1 MAKDIYHE
9 IVKIA
14 LEKDDWLIS
23 ADPYKLEMTNRRS
36 LEVDLAAEK
45 IIAAE
50 KGSTKI
56 AVEIKSFLSDSFMR
70 DWYVAVGQYS
80 TYDRLIAKREPE
92 RQLFLAIPQAV
103 YLDAIKDDKDI
114 WELCIEL
121 NVRLII
127 FDVLTKTI
135 VEWKK

>member
-9 IVKIA
+9 IVRIA
-14 LEKDDWLIS
+14 LEKDEWSIT
-23 ADPYKLEMTNRRS
+23 ADPYKLLMTNRRP

-45 IIAAE
+45 MIAAE
-50 KGSTKI
+50 KGATKI

-70 DWYVAVGQYS
+70 DWYTAVGQYS
-80 TYDRLIAKREPE
+80 TYDRLIAKREPG
-92 RQLFLAIPQAV
+92 RQLFLAIPEAV

-114 WELCIEL
+114 WGLCVEL

-135 VEWKK
+135 VEWIN

>member
-9 IVKIA
+9 IVRIA
-14 LEKDDWLIS
+14 LEKDDWSIT
-23 ADPYKLEMTNRRS
+23 ADPYKLLMTNRRP

-45 IIAAE
+45 MIAAE
-50 KGSTKI
+50 KGATKI

-70 DWYVAVGQYS
+70 DWYTAVGQYS
-80 TYDRLIAKREPE
+80 TYDRLIAKREPD
-92 RQLFLAIPQAV
+92 RQLFLAIPEAV

-114 WELCIEL
+114 WGLCVEL

-135 VEWKK
+135 VEWKN